1 MSEFIKWFET
11 FLKEKNLPY
20 ESWELMSE
28 NGTLNL
34 IDSDVVIENIKIAP
48 DHEQK
53 QIKDIII
60 KIDFM
65 NGNINHLFKH
75 LAGALAQNM

>member
-11 FLKEKNLPY
+11 FLEEKNLPY

-34 IDSDVVIENIKIAP
+34 KIGRASCR
-48 DHEQK
+48 ERV
-53 QIKDIII
+53 
-60 KIDFM
+60 
-65 NGNINHLFKH
+65 
-75 LAGALAQNM
+75 